1 MFFVSYEIFC
11 KYCIIFAR
19 KKYDKSAN
27 ELRIVQE
34 EEGSCKLLTES
45 FLGGTEA
52 NHVKLVSFFM
62 DRDFKPVPLKYQTT
76 ATGN

>member
-1 MFFVSYEIFC
+1 MFFVLYEIFC
-11 KYCIIFAR
+11 TLCVMFAR

-34 EEGSCKLLTES
+34 EERSCKLLTES

-52 NHVKLVSFFM
+52 NHVNLVSIFYGP
-62 DRDFKPVPLKYQTT
+62 RL
-76 ATGN
+76 